1 MIHLFS
7 LNNAKILILIS
18 ILGVSSWSQKITD
31 FYSHFGMNPIETAL
45 ANKQPAPNITG
56 LQLDNARGMFMIID
70 SNTLTLD
77 IMGMQKK
84 SLCKDHKIAASK
96 MTMTCTV
103 DDKTDYMILSLK
115 DGKLHVIK
123 KKDSITLV
131 FDKLT
136 DLEFK
141 SRQEK
146 AIAALKIMTGM

>member
-18 ILGVSSWSQKITD
+18 ILGVNSWSQKITD
-31 FYSHFGMNPIETAL
+31 FYSHFGMNPIATAL
-45 ANKQPAPNITG
+45 ANQQPEPKIAG

-84 SLCKDHKIAASK
+84 SLCKDHKIVSSK
-96 MTMTCTV
+96 MTMTCKV

-115 DGKLHVIK
+115 DGELRVLK
-123 KKDSITLV
+123 KKDSIVLV

-136 DLEFK
+136 EAEFNN
-141 SRQEK
+141 RQDK
-146 AIAALKIMTGM
+146 AIAALKIMTGR